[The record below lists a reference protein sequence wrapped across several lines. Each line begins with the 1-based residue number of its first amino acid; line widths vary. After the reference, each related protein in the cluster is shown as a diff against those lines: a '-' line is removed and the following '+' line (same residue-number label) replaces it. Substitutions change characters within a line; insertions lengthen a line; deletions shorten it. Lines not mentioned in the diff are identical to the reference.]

1 MGSHYSLSRTTAALS
16 TTNDS
21 LTIIAPATRAL
32 KIKEILIQGA
42 GTTSTYNEVAIA
54 RSTGGTTPGGA
65 ITPTPLSTLSAAATT
80 TSATT
85 WAAQPTLGVVIRRMA
100 VNGNGAI
107 NRLVFPPGQEIDVPP
122 SGQISI
128 RSISGTGNVALD
140 VIFEEVG

>member
-1 MGSHYSLSRTTAALS
+1 MGAHYSASRTTAALS

-21 LTIIAPATRAL
+21 MTIICPSTRAL
-32 KIKEILIQGA
+32 KIKEILIGGA
-42 GTTSTYNEVAIA
+42 GTTSGYNEVLIS
-54 RSTGGTTPGGA
+54 RSTGGTTGGGA
-65 ITPTPLSTLSAAATT
+65 ITPTPLAPLSPASGVTVN
-80 TSATT
+80 TT
-85 WAAQPTLGVVIRRMA
+85 WSAQPTIGVTIRRMP

-128 RSISGTGNVALD
+128 RSASGTGNVSID